1 MISCFN
7 YVEIQ
12 CKVLLIILIVVIT
25 YCVWSN
31 LVGRL
36 FNKFGWVFALVGV
49 LLLLVFAVV
58 LTVNR
63 SNQQGSVSNE
73 LKNSQ
78 EELKKQNIDS
88 ERTTKSTSAIEKT
101 VETNESEITTK
112 STSAIEKTV
121 ETNES
126 EITTKSTSAIEK
138 TVETNESE
146 ITTKSTSAIE
156 KTVETN
162 ESEITPDSAMSVT
175 KEEIKIPEHTTSS
188 SNLNSSEEVKVE
200 AGVEVGLDSGLINQ
214 DSVVLKLIE
223 KSKEIVDQ
231 KPVLLSEDT
240 LSSSNDLVTDN
251 SQADN
256 NIKIDI
262 MRVDSQKEALVAGLA
277 QPNIMV
283 EVLADGQVIGSTKSD
298 DQGEFVV
305 MGTLG
310 ETAESQTLTVRSG
323 TTPAVENRTDNKAG
337 SGSVMVSGGDKQNE
351 SNDYLE
357 WTLSD
362 DIFIVLP
369 SLSTHKS
376 KTNLTL
382 ENIPLIV
389 QSSSNDIK
397 IIQKRE
403 QTLVSGI
410 TIDSISYSNLGEALL
425 VGRGNPSNK
434 ALVYLDNKLIS
445 SSDVG
450 ALGGWSS
457 ELTGIAAGIYK
468 LRIDEVN
475 SAGEVQSRI
484 ATPFKKESKDFLLNM
499 VSGSITVQTG
509 NSLWRIAR
517 RIFGKGIRYIE
528 IYEKNN
534 NLIKDPNLIYPGQ
547 VFSIPT
553 ENYDS

>member
-1 MISCFN
+1 M
-7 YVEIQ
+7 
-12 CKVLLIILIVVIT
+12 VIT

-36 FNKFGWVFALVGV
+36 FNKFGWVIALVGV

-101 VETNESEITTK
+101 METNESEITTK
-112 STSAIEKTV
+112 STSAT
-121 ETNES
+121 
-126 EITTKSTSAIEK
+126 EK

-223 KSKEIVDQ
+223 KPKEIVDQ

-283 EVLADGQVIGSTKSD
+283 EVLADGQVIGSTRSD

>member
-1 MISCFN
+1 M
-7 YVEIQ
+7 
-12 CKVLLIILIVVIT
+12 LLIILIVVIT

-223 KSKEIVDQ
+223 KPKEIVDQ

-534 NLIKDPNLIYPGQ
+534 NLIKDPDLIYPGQ

>member
-1 MISCFN
+1 
-7 YVEIQ
+7 
-12 CKVLLIILIVVIT
+12 VLLIILIVVIT

-36 FNKFGWVFALVGV
+36 FNKFGWVIALVGV
-49 LLLLVFAVV
+49 LLLLFFAVV

-88 ERTTKSTSAIEKT
+88 ERTTKSTSAIERT
-101 VETNESEITTK
+101 VETNESEL
-112 STSAIEKTV
+112 
-121 ETNES
+121 
-126 EITTKSTSAIEK
+126 
-138 TVETNESE
+138 
-146 ITTKSTSAIE
+146 
-156 KTVETN
+156 
-162 ESEITPDSAMSVT
+162 TPDSAMSVTEESELTPDSAMSAT
-175 KEEIKIPEHTTSS
+175 KEEIKIPEHTTNL
-188 SNLNSSEEVKVE
+188 SNLKSSVEVKVE
-200 AGVEVGLDSGLINQ
+200 AGVEVGLDSGLIDQ
-214 DSVVLKLIE
+214 DSVALKLIE
-223 KSKEIVDQ
+223 KPKEIVDQ

-240 LSSSNDLVTDN
+240 LGSSNDLVTDN
-251 SQADN
+251 SQTDDT
-256 NIKIDI
+256 IKIDI
-262 MRVDSQKEALVAGLA
+262 MRVDSQKEALVAGLVK
-277 QPNIMV
+277 PNTVV

-310 ETAESQTLTVRSG
+310 ETAASQTLTVRSG
-323 TTPAVENRTDNKAG
+323 TSPAVEKKTDNNAR
-337 SGSVMVSGGDKQNE
+337 SGSVMASGGAKQNE

-369 SLSTHKS
+369 SLSKHKS
-376 KTNLTL
+376 KTNAKLK
-382 ENIPLIV
+382 NIPLIV

-397 IIQKRE
+397 IIQKTE
-403 QTLVSGI
+403 QPLVSGI

-457 ELTGIAAGIYK
+457 ELIGIAAGIYK

-528 IYEKNN
+528 IYERNSD
-534 NLIKDPNLIYPGQ
+534 LIKDPHLIYPGQ

-553 ENYDS
+553 ESYDS

>member
-1 MISCFN
+1 
-7 YVEIQ
+7 
-12 CKVLLIILIVVIT
+12 
-25 YCVWSN
+25 
-31 LVGRL
+31 
-36 FNKFGWVFALVGV
+36 
-49 LLLLVFAVV
+49 
-58 LTVNR
+58 
-63 SNQQGSVSNE
+63 
-73 LKNSQ
+73 
-78 EELKKQNIDS
+78 
-88 ERTTKSTSAIEKT
+88 
-101 VETNESEITTK
+101 
-112 STSAIEKTV
+112 
-121 ETNES
+121 
-126 EITTKSTSAIEK
+126 
-138 TVETNESE
+138 
-146 ITTKSTSAIE
+146 
-156 KTVETN
+156 
-162 ESEITPDSAMSVT
+162 
-175 KEEIKIPEHTTSS
+175 
-188 SNLNSSEEVKVE
+188 
-200 AGVEVGLDSGLINQ
+200 LINQ

-251 SQADN
+251 SQDDD

>member
-1 MISCFN
+1 
-7 YVEIQ
+7 
-12 CKVLLIILIVVIT
+12 
-25 YCVWSN
+25 
-31 LVGRL
+31 
-36 FNKFGWVFALVGV
+36 
-49 LLLLVFAVV
+49 
-58 LTVNR
+58 
-63 SNQQGSVSNE
+63 
-73 LKNSQ
+73 
-78 EELKKQNIDS
+78 
-88 ERTTKSTSAIEKT
+88 
-101 VETNESEITTK
+101 
-112 STSAIEKTV
+112 
-121 ETNES
+121 
-126 EITTKSTSAIEK
+126 
-138 TVETNESE
+138 
-146 ITTKSTSAIE
+146 
-156 KTVETN
+156 
-162 ESEITPDSAMSVT
+162 
-175 KEEIKIPEHTTSS
+175 
-188 SNLNSSEEVKVE
+188 
-200 AGVEVGLDSGLINQ
+200 
-214 DSVVLKLIE
+214 
-223 KSKEIVDQ
+223 
-231 KPVLLSEDT
+231 
-240 LSSSNDLVTDN
+240 
-251 SQADN
+251 
-256 NIKIDI
+256 
-262 MRVDSQKEALVAGLA
+262 MRVDSQKEALVAGLVK
-277 QPNIMV
+277 PNTVV

-310 ETAESQTLTVRSG
+310 ETAASQTLTVRSG
-323 TTPAVENRTDNKAG
+323 TSPAVEKKTDNNAH
-337 SGSVMVSGGDKQNE
+337 SGSVMASGGAKQNE

-369 SLSTHKS
+369 SLSKHKS
-376 KTNLTL
+376 KTNAKLK
-382 ENIPLIV
+382 NIPLIV

-397 IIQKRE
+397 IIQKTE
-403 QTLVSGI
+403 QPLVSGI

-528 IYEKNN
+528 IYERNSD
-534 NLIKDPNLIYPGQ
+534 LIKDPHLIYPGQ